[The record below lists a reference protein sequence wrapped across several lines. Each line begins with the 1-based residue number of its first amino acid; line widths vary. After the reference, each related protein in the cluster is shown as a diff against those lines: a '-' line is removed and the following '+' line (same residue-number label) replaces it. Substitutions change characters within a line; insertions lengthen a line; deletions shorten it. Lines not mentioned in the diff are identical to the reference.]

1 MTYFNSEV
9 VCSFIK
15 PDTQTMMVIEKQS
28 DFNVFKWVEDN
39 KHLLEKY
46 IIKHDGILLR
56 NFSLCSISEFNKIV
70 QIISPNLLDYVYQS
84 TPRTKLGGKIYTAT
98 EYPANRFIP
107 LHNENSYTKIW
118 PRKIFFFSII
128 VAEEGG
134 ETPIASSRNVY
145 KSIDKTVK
153 EKFEK
158 NGIMYIRNY
167 TNGIDLKWQDVF
179 QTNKRSKVD
188 AFCKNG
194 DIQVQWNN
202 SEPELTTKEVCQAS
216 IIHPDT
222 SEPVWF
228 NQAHLFHFSALSST
242 DFTSL
247 INLLG
252 ENNIPRNAFYGDG
265 NPIELEYLEHIRKVY
280 NEEKIKFR
288 WQKGDIMILDNIL
301 TAHAREA
308 FKGNRKI
315 VVAMA

>member
-1 MTYFNSEV
+1 MAYFGSEV
-9 VCSFIK
+9 LCSFIK

-28 DFNVFKWVEDN
+28 NFNVFKWVEDN
-39 KHLLEKY
+39 KDFLEKY

-56 NFSLCSISEFNKIV
+56 NFGLGSISEFNKIV
-70 QIISPNLLDYVYQS
+70 QIISPNLLDYIHQS

-145 KSIDKTVK
+145 KSIDKIVR
-153 EKFEK
+153 EKFER
-158 NGIMYIRNY
+158 NGIMYVRNY
-167 TNGIDLKWQDVF
+167 TNGIDLRWQDVF
-179 QTNKRSKVD
+179 QTNERSKVNE
-188 AFCKNG
+188 FCRMCG
-194 DIQVQWNN
+194 IQLQWSE
-202 SEPELTTKEVCQAS
+202 SEPGLTTKEVCPAS
-216 IIHPDT
+216 VIHPET
-222 SEPVWF
+222 LEPVWF
-228 NQAHLFHFSALSST
+228 NQAHLFHSSALSHKDLSL
-242 DFTSL
+242 L

-265 NPIELEYLEHIRKVY
+265 SHIELEYLEHIREVY
-280 NEEKIKFR
+280 SKEKIKFR

-308 FKGNRKI
+308 FEGNRKV